1 MFEFSLYRYH
11 YFIPITNRQDL
22 SSPTSY
28 LDHQA
33 PYTAASL
40 ISSNVTFNND
50 EDINNNNPVVQT
62 VTTLSSSSSSSTS
75 SLTQLN
81 SPLSS
86 SISSNNK
93 HLRFHLATTI
103 NPTTDSLLASTIPT
117 YKDYMFIVQWLNNK
131 DLYNLFSIEQFVLDI
146 QRKTKGQT
154 NLDIDDT
161 NSNDTQSD
169 LVTVNDKRPSVH
181 GRNCA
186 LDDSKHFVQ
195 IRNYLKKLIDEWKS
209 SPDVVFSIHPID
221 GSLLLWVIDWL
232 DQPLSNTTKLTSTPS
247 SLINY
252 QIFHRQVQVSFSA
265 RIPDIFP
272 LADALSLQ
280 PHLIIYCNHFLF
292 DQYLSLNQT
301 KPKQH
306 LPIINMITKHTN
318 GTLNLWSLTFHEQ
331 QKFQSLICVTHTAR
345 MCGHHFPI
353 RNIICHPIVPLVL
366 TSSYYDN
373 KNEFNYGKRQRYD
386 NSLILWSTEPIGPLA
401 MTGGITELARME
413 SINNGAFQLIAW
425 FPMVM
430 PCMNLNLLRESPSV
444 LFCASDGKHLR
455 VYQVVCN
462 AKALLTSQ
470 FSTSKSH
477 DLETNSIRSSPS
489 IDLNTTRLNIVSN
502 QSTARPSCVISLA
515 EIADSE
521 CIWTRPELIHIFP
534 ANAIDDRSE
543 QTSSSKIYYLVL
555 VEKSTNQSCIHMWK
569 IIINYPDD
577 DESPS
582 INSFNNDTEWLVQVQ
597 SSKVKFC

>member
-1 MFEFSLYRYH
+1 MN
-11 YFIPITNRQDL
+11 NRPDV

-28 LDHQA
+28 IDHPA
-33 PYTAASL
+33 PHTPASL
-40 ISSNVTFNND
+40 LSANVTFMND
-50 EDINNNNPVVQT
+50 EDLNNPIIPT
-62 VTTLSSSSSSSTS
+62 VTALSSSSSSSS
-75 SLTQLN
+75 SSSIAQLN
-81 SPLSS
+81 SQISS
-86 SISSNNK
+86 STFSNNK

-103 NPTTDSLLASTIPT
+103 NPSTDSLLASTIPT

-146 QRKTKGQT
+146 QRKTKGQ
-154 NLDIDDT
+154 LMSIDTDET
-161 NSNDTQSD
+161 NSNDTQID
-169 LVTVNDKRPSVH
+169 LTTLNDKRPSVH
-181 GRNCA
+181 GRNSV

-195 IRNYLKKLIDEWKS
+195 IRNYLKKLIDEWKN

-232 DQPLSNTTKLTSTPS
+232 DQPLSNTTKLTSASSS

-272 LADALSLQ
+272 LGDALSLQ

-292 DQYLSLNQT
+292 DQYSSLNQS
-301 KPKQH
+301 KQKQH

-366 TSSYYDN
+366 TSSYYDD
-373 KNEFNYGKRQRYD
+373 KNDLNYGKKQRYD
-386 NSLILWSTEPIGPLA
+386 NSLILWSTEPIGPLT

-413 SINNGAFQLIAW
+413 SINDGAFQLIAW

-430 PCMNLNLLRESPSV
+430 P
-444 LFCASDGKHLR
+444 
-455 VYQVVCN
+455 
-462 AKALLTSQ
+462 
-470 FSTSKSH
+470 
-477 DLETNSIRSSPS
+477 
-489 IDLNTTRLNIVSN
+489 
-502 QSTARPSCVISLA
+502 
-515 EIADSE
+515 
-521 CIWTRPELIHIFP
+521 W
-534 ANAIDDRSE
+534 
-543 QTSSSKIYYLVL
+543 
-555 VEKSTNQSCIHMWK
+555 
-569 IIINYPDD
+569 
-577 DESPS
+577 
-582 INSFNNDTEWLVQVQ
+582 
-597 SSKVKFC
+597 